1 MILLFTNLFLLAGIG
16 TTIANY
22 STSQLEG
29 QATFTDLII
38 SEYYESNGGTHKAF
52 EIYNGTGSTVNLT
65 NYSIVTYINGRNYPD
80 RFINLT
86 GNISDS
92 ATLTIY
98 NSSTTRVAFS
108 GTTLLDNNIA
118 NFNGDDVIALYNN
131 GGSVIS
137 GTLGVSGTVN
147 SDMTDE
153 TLIDIIG
160 VIGQDGNNGASD
172 AFEFTSTNN
181 SVTTGSTKDRILVRN
196 RNTISPNPT
205 FTGSEWLAFPVINST
220 NTGLLQPDSKTTSF
234 GSHSSA
240 TLDLVYA
247 ENYGY
252 LFLNGT
258 SNKASNCT
266 DAGLNWTS
274 SLESNY
280 NLLTSDEKTAFNNN
294 TNNSSNIT
302 NALARYQ
309 YLRTISPSLNNF
321 ANL

>member
-1 MILLFTNLFLLAGIG
+1 MAFFNKRMILLFTNLFLLAGIG

-98 NSSTTRVAFS
+98 NSFTTRVAFS

-160 VIGQDGNNGASD
+160 VIGQLC
-172 AFEFTSTNN
+172 
-181 SVTTGSTKDRILVRN
+181 RILTQVYLQMLKIILNLLIQVYFNQTVRQ
-196 RNTISPNPT
+196 
-205 FTGSEWLAFPVINST
+205 L
-220 NTGLLQPDSKTTSF
+220 
-234 GSHSSA
+234 H
-240 TLDLVYA
+240 LDL
-247 ENYGY
+247 
-252 LFLNGT
+252 
-258 SNKASNCT
+258 
-266 DAGLNWTS
+266 
-274 SLESNY
+274 
-280 NLLTSDEKTAFNNN
+280 
-294 TNNSSNIT
+294 I
-302 NALARYQ
+302 LAQ
-309 YLRTISPSLNNF
+309 H
-321 ANL
+321 